1 MQIAVSRYTANIP
14 NAAPGIKLYMN
25 IVYNLFVFIYYL
37 SIRLDTT
44 TQGRGISHSISH
56 QRKRT
61 QNNTKIV
68 LERGTKV
75 PLPPSYLAGGLDDGE
90 RKVQRG

>member
-14 NAAPGIKLYMN
+14 NAAPGIKLHMN
-25 IVYNLFVFIYYL
+25 TGHHLFVFISYL

-44 TQGRGISHSISH
+44 TQGGSPMYISH

-61 QNNTKIV
+61 QNNAKII
-68 LERGTKV
+68 LERGTKG
-75 PLPPSYLAGGLDDGE
+75 PPPPFIPGGW
-90 RKVQRG
+90 V